1 VEGLYVLG
9 DQNRQ
14 EVKAAEKRIEK
25 SERAIEFAKHDN
37 WPDFFVGV
45 GFVNVGARNDPAGIE
60 LPPPDNGK
68 NAVSVSAGINIPIW
82 RDKYD
87 GAVRE
92 ASETLLAE
100 RNSYANVRNEME
112 FSIRDQVVRIE
123 TLQDQIR
130 LFEDALIPQAEETLR
145 ATEAAYETGQL
156 GVLDLLDSERVL
168 LNVRIVNAR
177 YYADL
182 LNALANLER
191 AIGTRFPR

>member
-1 VEGLYVLG
+1 M
-9 DQNRQ
+9 
-14 EVKAAEKRIEK
+14 
-25 SERAIEFAKHDN
+25 
-37 WPDFFVGV
+37 
-45 GFVNVGARNDPAGIE
+45 
-60 LPPPDNGK
+60 
-68 NAVSVSAGINIPIW
+68 SAGINIPIW
-82 RDKYD
+82 RGKYD
-87 GAVRE
+87 AAVRE

-100 RNSYANVRNEME
+100 RSSYANERNEME

-123 TLQDQIR
+123 TLQEQIR
-130 LFEDALIPQAEETLR
+130 LFEDVLIPQAEETLS

-177 YYADL
+177 YHSDL